1 MSKKKIIAIIIIA
14 IVGTVIFWKRDFIK
28 RKLGMGS
35 DPASGGESSD
45 SNPSPVPVT
54 SGLTYQECKSF
65 PLKLGC
71 KGKNVQTIQ
80 RALNKLHGA
89 GLKEDGYF
97 GPKTETALAAN
108 GYGETVEKEDMAKM
122 VKELIAGKS

>member
-1 MSKKKIIAIIIIA
+1 MSKKNIIIIIIIA
-14 IVGTVIFWKRDFIK
+14 ILGALIFWKRDFIK

-35 DPASGGESSD
+35 DPASDGGSSD
-45 SNPSPVPVT
+45 SNSSDVPVT
-54 SGLTYQECKSF
+54 PGLTYTECKTF

-97 GPKTETALAAN
+97 GPKTETVLAAN
-108 GYGETVEKEDMAKM
+108 GYGETVEKEDMDKM
-122 VKELIAGKS
+122 VKELIAAKS